1 MLEAIIERLIGYAL
15 VQGRRKDEAAPHLE
29 RSLELARGLDAD
41 LEIAL
46 TLKAMADTGLAGA
59 DAANESERILG
70 RLGVVSLPR
79 TPLPSG
85 RCPAQ
90 GQCFLAVPAATMPG
104 AEHAKWCRDLVVRGC
119 RDCFV
124 SRR

>member
-1 MLEAIIERLIGYAL
+1 MIERLIGYAL

-29 RSLELARGLDAD
+29 RSLELARGLGAD

-59 DAANESERILG
+59 DAAGESEEILG

-79 TPLPSG
+79 IPLP
-85 RCPAQ
+85 
-90 GQCFLAVPAATMPG
+90 
-104 AEHAKWCRDLVVRGC
+104 
-119 RDCFV
+119 
-124 SRR
+124 